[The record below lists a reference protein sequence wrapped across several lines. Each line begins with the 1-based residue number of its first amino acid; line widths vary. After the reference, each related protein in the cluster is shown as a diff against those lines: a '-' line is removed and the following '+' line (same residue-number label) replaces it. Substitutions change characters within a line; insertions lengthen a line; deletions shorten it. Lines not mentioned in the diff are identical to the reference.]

1 MSQLSGKTLIITGAS
16 LGIGRA
22 VALELAGLGVNLVVN
37 ARHAP
42 ALEEVAA
49 AGAALGVKV
58 RSVVGNAAAPETAMA
73 LVAQAKESGA
83 FYGFIHAAGI
93 ANPGPLLWELSPRE
107 FQEELDSHV
116 TAAFQ
121 LIRAA
126 VLELLKRGEGLAV
139 FFGSG
144 AADAFIPGLG
154 TYGVAKAAEEHL
166 ARQLAAE
173 APRITSFIFRPQAT
187 ETRMQRQAREAAGG
201 GAETIHRIFRGYR
214 DRGHLSTP
222 EQEARKLVKI
232 LTNDPRRFQGTI
244 AY

>member
-1 MSQLSGKTLIITGAS
+1 MTELTGKTLIITGAS

-22 VALELAGLGVNLVVN
+22 VALNLAGLGVNLVVN

-42 ALEEVAA
+42 ALEEAA
-49 AGAALGVKV
+49 AACRALGVKAQPV
-58 RSVVGNAAAPETAMA
+58 DGNAAAPETAIA
-73 LVAQAKESGA
+73 LVARAKDLGA
-83 FYGFIHAAGI
+83 FYGFIHAAGLV
-93 ANPGPLLWELSPRE
+93 NPGPLLWELSPPE
-107 FQEELDSHV
+107 FQEEMDSHL

-121 LIRAA
+121 LTRAA
-126 VLELLKRGEGLAV
+126 VPELLKQGEGLAV

-173 APRITSFIFRPQAT
+173 APGITSFVFRPTAT
-187 ETRMQRQAREAAGG
+187 ETRMQRQARAAVGG
-201 GAETIHRIFRGYR
+201 GAETIQQIFRGYQT
-214 DRGHLSTP
+214 RGLLSTP

-232 LTNDPRRFQGTI
+232 LTTNPRRFQGKI
-244 AY
+244 A